1 MKSITQNLMKKLP
14 ILFLLLS
21 LLTIQSCTSTKTD
34 PEIVLPPKPQRQ
46 EQKAPEELKDYALLL
61 VYYEYLVEEW
71 EVWGETVSAMIDE

>member
-1 MKSITQNLMKKLP
+1 MP

-21 LLTIQSCTSTKTD
+21 LLTIQSCTSTKTE

-71 EVWGETVSAMIDE
+71 EVWADTVTKMIEE